1 MTWGFFDRVKDTSTT
16 TGTGTVTVSGTAP
29 TGYQTFATVYA
40 VGDRVPYVIAHQSA
54 NEWET
59 GRGTYT
65 ASNQIERTEVTAS
78 SNSGSAVNFSSG
90 TKDVFVDAIAY
101 FLNDVD
107 THGMVLARANFQ
119 AMP

>member
-1 MTWGFFDRVKDTSTT
+1 MSWGFADRVKDTSTT

-29 TGYQTFATVYA
+29 TGYQTFSAVYA
-40 VGDRVPYVIAHQSA
+40 VGDRVPYVIQHQSA

-65 ASNQIERTEVTAS
+65 AANQIERTEVTAS
-78 SNSGSAVNFSSG
+78 SNSNNAVNFSAG
-90 TKDVFVDAIAY
+90 TKDVFVDAIAF

-107 THGMVLARANFQ
+107 THGMGLARANFQ
-119 AMP
+119 ALP